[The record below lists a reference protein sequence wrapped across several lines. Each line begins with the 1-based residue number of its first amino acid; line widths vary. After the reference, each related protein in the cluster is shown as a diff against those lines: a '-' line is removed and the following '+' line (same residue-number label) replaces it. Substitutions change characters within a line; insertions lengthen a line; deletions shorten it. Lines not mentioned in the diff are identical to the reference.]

1 MSDPKQEAIEEL
13 AATVR
18 DQYRRIAE
26 LEEML
31 TVEQPCNYCR
41 QYHGKDVCEE
51 LLAENKRLKEAPIQI
66 LVKGDQ
72 MWIAFDAGDHR
83 HAMINLN
90 EIVRN
95 KPDFGITKGICLD
108 AMHKVLEVEN

>member
-1 MSDPKQEAIEEL
+1 MNYILNGEQIENMATQLNKANRTAIRQCECEK
-13 AATVR
+13 
-18 DQYRRIAE
+18 IA
-26 LEEML
+26 
-31 TVEQPCNYCR
+31 
-41 QYHGKDVCEE
+41 
-51 LLAENKRLKEAPIQI
+51 AENKRLKEAPIQI